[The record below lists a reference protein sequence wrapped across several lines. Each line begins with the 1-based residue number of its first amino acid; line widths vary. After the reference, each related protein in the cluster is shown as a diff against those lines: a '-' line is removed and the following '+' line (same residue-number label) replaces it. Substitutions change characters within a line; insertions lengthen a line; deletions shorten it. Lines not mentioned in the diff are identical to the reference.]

1 MINVVDRNQSTGS
14 APDHGPAAPPER
26 AAGYKA
32 RCAHA
37 QVHAIANPGT
47 WFERLGCGRM
57 VTMLSNEPSADSKP
71 RVPASRAA
79 QDGPASDNQGP
90 DQPSAQGNTAGADFG
105 TDTGSSTAPDIAA
118 PDNSTDSGPGAD
130 VGTGTAAA
138 ATATAADSGTDST
151 RATDDEKEPPRA
163 GRKPRRIVRRTAK
176 VVVALAVVLAFLAL
190 GDRWAV
196 LYAENLAAQQV
207 QKALKLRAEP
217 EVHIDSF
224 PFVGQVLA
232 GNIDHVDVDVP
243 DIDAGPVSVAQVK
256 GTVDDIRIVGSLPSS
271 VKGAVLSRV
280 RGDVLLDFKDLNREV
295 GASQIH
301 LRPGPEKNTVL
312 AGGDLPVGD
321 KQAQIRGH
329 AQLQRTGDRGLRMTV
344 RDTRVVVPGLL
355 TYVPGKGGGLQLTAP
370 VADKMDEGEL
380 QQATGK
386 HVLPQQMMKGRVL
399 DTLVDHPSLLKPTG
413 IDPSL
418 IQGLQ
423 KLREPKVAQQMKF
436 SAHLPDNLPGDIRLR
451 DISVTKNGIRAELT
465 GKDVTVG

>member
-1 MINVVDRNQSTGS
+1 
-14 APDHGPAAPPER
+14 
-26 AAGYKA
+26 
-32 RCAHA
+32 
-37 QVHAIANPGT
+37 
-47 WFERLGCGRM
+47 M
-57 VTMLSNEPSADSKP
+57 VAMLSNEPSADSKA

-79 QDGPASDNQGP
+79 QDGPASENQGP
-90 DQPSAQGNTAGADFG
+90 DEPSAQGGEEPDASSPQGNTAGADSG
-105 TDTGSSTAPDIAA
+105 KGTGSASTADTAVTEN
-118 PDNSTDSGPGAD
+118 DTDSGAG
-130 VGTGTAAA
+130 VGTSTAAA
-138 ATATAADSGTDST
+138 AGASGTASATATGADNSVIGPAGATTAADAGTDNTST
-151 RATDDEKEPPRA
+151 GDEKKHPRTE
-163 GRKPRRIVRRTAK
+163 RKPRRIVRRTAK

-224 PFVGQVLA
+224 PLIGEALA
-232 GNIDHVDVDVP
+232 GNIDHVEVNVP
-243 DIDAGPVSVAQVK
+243 DVDAGPVSVAQVK
-256 GTVDDIRIVGSLPSS
+256 GRVDDIRIVGSLPSS

-280 RGDVLLDFKDLNREV
+280 RGDILLDFKDLNREV

-301 LRPGPEKNTVL
+301 LMPGPEKNTVL
-312 AGGDLPVGD
+312 AGGDVPVGD
-321 KQAQIRGH
+321 KQAQIRGR

-344 RDTRVVVPGLL
+344 QDTRVVVPGLL

-370 VADKMDEGEL
+370 VADKMDKGEL
-380 QQATGK
+380 QQTTGK

-423 KLREPKVAQQMKF
+423 KLREPKAAQKMEF
-436 SAHLPDNLPGDIRLR
+436 STQLPDNLPGDIRLR
-451 DISVTKNGIRAELT
+451 DISVTKNGIRAQLT
-465 GKDVTVG
+465 GKDVPVG

>member
-1 MINVVDRNQSTGS
+1 
-14 APDHGPAAPPER
+14 
-26 AAGYKA
+26 
-32 RCAHA
+32 
-37 QVHAIANPGT
+37 
-47 WFERLGCGRM
+47 
-57 VTMLSNEPSADSKP
+57 MLSNEPSANSKA
-71 RVPASRAA
+71 RVPASRAP
-79 QDGPASDNQGP
+79 QDGPASNNQGP
-90 DQPSAQGNTAGADFG
+90 AEPSAPGDEEPDASSTQSNTVGVDSG
-105 TDTGSSTAPDIAA
+105 TDTGSATVT
-118 PDNSTDSGPGAD
+118 DNGTDSGPGAD
-130 VGTGTAAA
+130 VGTSTAST
-138 ATATAADSGTDST
+138 ATATAADAGTGNTITGDEK
-151 RATDDEKEPPRA
+151 DDEKEHPQT

-176 VVVALAVVLAFLAL
+176 VVVTLAVVLAILAL

-224 PFVGQVLA
+224 PFIGQVLA
-232 GNIDHVDVDVP
+232 GNIDHVEVNVP
-243 DIDAGPVSVAQVK
+243 DVDAGPVSVAQVK

-301 LRPGPEKNTVL
+301 LVPGPEKNTVL
-312 AGGDLPVGD
+312 AAGDLPVGD
-321 KQAQIRGH
+321 KQAQIRGR

-344 RDTRVVVPGLL
+344 QDTRVVVPGLL
-355 TYVPGKGGGLQLTAP
+355 TYVPGKGGALQLTAP

-386 HVLPQQMMKGRVL
+386 HVLPQQMMKGRAL
-399 DTLVDHPSLLKPTG
+399 DTLVNHPSLLKPTG

-423 KLREPKVAQQMKF
+423 KLREPKVARQMEF
-436 SAHLPDNLPGDIRLR
+436 SAQLPDNLPGDIRLR
-451 DISVTKNGIRAELT
+451 DVSVTKNGIRAQLT
-465 GKDVTVG
+465 GKDVPVGQVGSAKSGQPAP

>member
-1 MINVVDRNQSTGS
+1 
-14 APDHGPAAPPER
+14 
-26 AAGYKA
+26 
-32 RCAHA
+32 
-37 QVHAIANPGT
+37 
-47 WFERLGCGRM
+47 
-57 VTMLSNEPSADSKP
+57 MLSNEPSADSKG

-79 QDGPASDNQGP
+79 HGGPASDNQGP
-90 DQPSAQGNTAGADFG
+90 DEPSAQGGEAPDASSAQGNTVGVDSG
-105 TDTGSSTAPDIAA
+105 TGTGSATVADTAVT
-118 PDNSTDSGPGAD
+118 DNGTDSGPGAD
-130 VGTGTAAA
+130 VGTSTAAT
-138 ATATAADSGTDST
+138 ATATAADSGTDSATATGAGT
-151 RATDDEKEPPRA
+151 RVAGAAGATTAADAGTDNTITGDGKEHPRA

-176 VVVALAVVLAFLAL
+176 VVVTLAVVLAFLAL

-207 QKALKLRAEP
+207 QKALKLHAEP

-224 PFVGQVLA
+224 PFIGQVLA
-232 GNIDHVDVDVP
+232 GDIDHVEVNVP
-243 DIDAGPVSVAQVK
+243 DVDAGPVSVTQVK

-280 RGDVLLDFKDLNREV
+280 RGDILLDFKDLNREV

-301 LRPGPEKNTVL
+301 LVPGPEKNTVL

-321 KQAQIRGH
+321 KQARIRGR

-386 HVLPQQMMKGRVL
+386 HVLPQQMMKGRAL

-423 KLREPKVAQQMKF
+423 KLREPKVAQQMEF
-436 SAHLPDNLPGDIRLR
+436 SAQLPNNLPGDIRLR
-451 DISVTKNGIRAELT
+451 DISVTKNGIRAQLT
-465 GKDVTVG
+465 GKDVPVGQVVSAKSGQSES

>member
-1 MINVVDRNQSTGS
+1 M
-14 APDHGPAAPPER
+14 
-26 AAGYKA
+26 
-32 RCAHA
+32 
-37 QVHAIANPGT
+37 
-47 WFERLGCGRM
+47 
-57 VTMLSNEPSADSKP
+57 
-71 RVPASRAA
+71 SRAA
-79 QDGPASDNQGP
+79 QDGPASDNQGL
-90 DQPSAQGNTAGADFG
+90 DKPSAQGSEEPDASSTQGNTAV
-105 TDTGSSTAPDIAA
+105 TDND
-118 PDNSTDSGPGAD
+118 TDSRAGAD
-130 VGTGTAAA
+130 VGTSTT
-138 ATATAADSGTDST
+138 ATATAADSGTDS
-151 RATDDEKEPPRA
+151 ATATGADTSVAGAAGATPAAAAGTDNTITGDEKEHPRAA

-207 QKALKLRAEP
+207 QKALKLNAEP

-224 PFVGQVLA
+224 PFIGQVLA
-232 GNIDHVDVDVP
+232 GNIDQVEVDVP
-243 DIDAGPVSVAQVK
+243 DVDAGPVSVAQVK

-280 RGDVLLDFKDLNREV
+280 RGDIRLDFKDLNREV
-295 GASQIH
+295 GASQIR
-301 LRPGPEKNTVL
+301 LVPGPEKNTVL

-321 KQAQIRGH
+321 EQAQIRGR
-329 AQLQRTGDRGLRMTV
+329 AQLQRTGDRGLRITV
-344 RDTRVVVPGLL
+344 QDTRVVVPGLL

-418 IQGLQ
+418 IQGLR
-423 KLREPKVAQQMKF
+423 KLREPKVAQQMEF
-436 SAHLPDNLPGDIRLR
+436 SMQLPDNLPGDIRLR
-451 DISVTKNGIRAELT
+451 GVSVTKDGIRAQLT
-465 GKDVTVG
+465 GKDVPVG

>member
-1 MINVVDRNQSTGS
+1 
-14 APDHGPAAPPER
+14 
-26 AAGYKA
+26 
-32 RCAHA
+32 
-37 QVHAIANPGT
+37 
-47 WFERLGCGRM
+47 
-57 VTMLSNEPSADSKP
+57 MLSNEPSADSKT
-71 RVPASRAA
+71 RVPASRSA

-90 DQPSAQGNTAGADFG
+90 DEPSARCGEEPDASSTQGNAVGVDSGTGTGGAAVADTAV
-105 TDTGSSTAPDIAA
+105 TDNG
-118 PDNSTDSGPGAD
+118 TDSGPGAD
-130 VGTGTAAA
+130 DGTSTA
-138 ATATAADSGTDST
+138 ATATATPADGGTDNST
-151 RATDDEKEPPRA
+151 TGDEKEHPRA
-163 GRKPRRIVRRTAK
+163 GRKSRRLVRRTAK

-196 LYAENLAAQQV
+196 LYAQNLAAQQV

-224 PFVGQVLA
+224 PFIGQVLA
-232 GNIDHVDVDVP
+232 GNVDHVEVNVP

-271 VKGAVLSRV
+271 VKGAVLNRV
-280 RGDVLLDFKDLNREV
+280 RGDIFLDFKDLNREV
-295 GASQIH
+295 GASQVH
-301 LRPGPEKNTVL
+301 LMPGPEKNTVL

-321 KQAQIRGH
+321 KQAQIRGR

-386 HVLPQQMMKGRVL
+386 HVVPQQTMKGRVL

-423 KLREPKVAQQMKF
+423 KLREPKVAQQMEF
-436 SAHLPDNLPGDIRLR
+436 SAQLPDNLPGDIRLR
-451 DISVTKNGIRAELT
+451 DISVTKNGIRAQLT
-465 GKDVTVG
+465 GKDVPVGQVGSAKSGQPES

>member
-1 MINVVDRNQSTGS
+1 
-14 APDHGPAAPPER
+14 
-26 AAGYKA
+26 
-32 RCAHA
+32 
-37 QVHAIANPGT
+37 
-47 WFERLGCGRM
+47 M
-57 VTMLSNEPSADSKP
+57 VAMLSNEPSADSKA
-71 RVPASRAA
+71 RVPASRAP
-79 QDGPASDNQGP
+79 QDGPASDNQDP
-90 DQPSAQGNTAGADFG
+90 AEPSAPGGEEPDASSTQGNTVGVDSGTATGSATV
-105 TDTGSSTAPDIAA
+105 TDTAVT
-118 PDNSTDSGPGAD
+118 DNGTDSGPRAD
-130 VGTGTAAA
+130 VGTSTAAT
-138 ATATAADSGTDST
+138 ATATAADSGTGSVTATGADT
-151 RATDDEKEPPRA
+151 RVAGAAGATTAADAGTDNTITGDGKEHPRA

-224 PFVGQVLA
+224 PFIGQVLA
-232 GNIDHVDVDVP
+232 GNIDHVEVDVP
-243 DIDAGPVSVAQVK
+243 DVDAGPVSVAQVK

-301 LRPGPEKNTVL
+301 LVPGPEKNTVL
-312 AGGDLPVGD
+312 AGGDLPVGA
-321 KQAQIRGH
+321 KQAQIRGR

-344 RDTRVVVPGLL
+344 QDTRVVVPGLL

-380 QQATGK
+380 EQAAGK
-386 HVLPQQMMKGRVL
+386 HVLPQQMLKGRVL

-423 KLREPKVAQQMKF
+423 KLREPKVAQQMEF
-436 SAHLPDNLPGDIRLR
+436 SAQLPDNLPGDIRLR
-451 DISVTKNGIRAELT
+451 DISVTKNGIRAQLT
-465 GKDVTVG
+465 GKDVPVGQVGSAKSGQPAS

>member
-1 MINVVDRNQSTGS
+1 
-14 APDHGPAAPPER
+14 
-26 AAGYKA
+26 
-32 RCAHA
+32 
-37 QVHAIANPGT
+37 
-47 WFERLGCGRM
+47 M
-57 VTMLSNEPSADSKP
+57 VAMFSNEPSADSKA

-90 DQPSAQGNTAGADFG
+90 DESSVQGNTVGPDSGAGTGSATTSDTAV
-105 TDTGSSTAPDIAA
+105 TDNGTGSSA
-118 PDNSTDSGPGAD
+118 GAG
-130 VGTGTAAA
+130 VGTSTA
-138 ATATAADSGTDST
+138 ATAADSGTTLTTATGAENSVVGAAGVVTAADAGTHNTVTSDQKEHS
-151 RATDDEKEPPRA
+151 RAA
-163 GRKPRRIVRRTAK
+163 RKPRRIVRRTAK
-176 VVVALAVVLAFLAL
+176 SVVALAVVLAFLAL

-224 PFVGQVLA
+224 PFIGQVLA
-232 GNIDHVDVDVP
+232 GNVDHVEVNVP
-243 DIDAGPVSVAQVK
+243 DVDAGPVSVAQVK
-256 GTVDDIRIVGSLPSS
+256 GTVDGIRIVGSLPSS

-280 RGDVLLDFKDLNREV
+280 RGDILLDFKDLNREV
-295 GASQIH
+295 GASQVH
-301 LRPGPEKNTVL
+301 LRPGPGKNTVM

-321 KQAQIRGH
+321 RQAQIRGR
-329 AQLQRTGDRGLRMTV
+329 AQLERTGDRGLRMTV

-370 VADKMDEGEL
+370 IAEKMDAGEL

-418 IQGLQ
+418 VQGLQ
-423 KLREPKVAQQMKF
+423 KLREPKVAQQLEF
-436 SAHLPDNLPGDIRLR
+436 SGQLPDNLPGDIRLR
-451 DISVTKNGIRAELT
+451 DISVTKDGVRAQLS
-465 GKDVTVG
+465 GKDVPVG